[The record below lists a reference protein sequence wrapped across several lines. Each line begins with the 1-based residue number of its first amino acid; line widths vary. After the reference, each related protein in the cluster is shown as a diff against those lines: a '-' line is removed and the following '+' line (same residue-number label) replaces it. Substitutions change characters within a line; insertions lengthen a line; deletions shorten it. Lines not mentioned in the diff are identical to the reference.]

1 MSGYDAIVI
10 GGGSAGLTAAAY
22 LARAGRRVVLL
33 EERDTLGGLCRNAAL
48 GDGVQAPHAAH
59 VLYALDPRVV
69 KDLKLSRLG
78 LKFAVRDMPVVAL
91 RHDGKHL
98 LLSRSVHDSARSIA
112 LQSRADAGAWPR
124 FRRELFALA
133 RALRPVWWNGT
144 QARLGR
150 EQQAMLDRLSRTG
163 AVAWLDT
170 WFESDVL
177 KSALAFD
184 AAAPGLASTEPGSA
198 LVLLWRAA
206 QEMCGLQGAVAF
218 PRGGPAVLSETLAL
232 AARRA
237 GADLRTRARV
247 EKLLVANGAVI
258 GVALENETLT
268 APLVFSTLP
277 VTETFGLA
285 GFAAAGFAQT
295 ETLARNGVRTGEA
308 MVTFALSELPSLA
321 GVAVPLAS
329 RFIFAERES
338 LASAHLSAAMGQLPH
353 ELAFEMIVPS
363 ALDPTLAPQGR
374 HLVSALVRPVPLAPQ
389 GGWPQRKAEPAAR
402 VAAMLDRHWP
412 GLTRSIL
419 AADILT
425 PDELPQ
431 PEPASAPRLLSDA
444 RERSQTPIAGLTLC
458 GSNAEPLAA
467 VSGRAARLAV
477 AKMLE
482 RAP

>member
-33 EERDTLGGLCRNAAL
+33 EESDTLGGLCRNAPL
-48 GDGVQAPHAAH
+48 GDGVQIPHAAH
-59 VLYALDPRVV
+59 LLYALDPRVV

-78 LKFAVRDMPVVAL
+78 LKFAVRDLPLVTL

-98 LLSRSVHDSARSIA
+98 QLSRSVHDSARSIA
-112 LQSRADAGAWPR
+112 LQSRADAEAWPR

-133 RALRPVWWNGT
+133 RALRPLWWNGT
-144 QARLGR
+144 QARLGH
-150 EQQAMLDRLSRTG
+150 EQQAMLDRLSRAS

-184 AAAPGLASTEPGSA
+184 AAAGLAPAEPGSA

-218 PRGGPAVLSETLAL
+218 ARGGPAALSEALAL

-247 EKLLVANGAVI
+247 TTLFVANGAVT

-277 VTETFGLA
+277 VTETFALA
-285 GFAAAGFAQT
+285 DFAAAGLAQT
-295 ETLARNGVRTGEA
+295 QTLARDGVRTGEA
-308 MVTFALSELPSLA
+308 MVTFALSELPALA

-329 RFIFAERES
+329 RFLFAERES
-338 LASAHLSAAMGQLPH
+338 LAAAHLSAATGQLPH
-353 ELAFEMIVPS
+353 EIAFEMILPS
-363 ALDPTLAPQGR
+363 ALDPSLAPQGR
-374 HLVSALVRPVPLAPQ
+374 HLVSALVRPVPLAPR
-389 GGWPQRKAEPAAR
+389 GGWPQRKAELAAR
-402 VAAMLDRHWP
+402 VGAMLDRHWP
-412 GLTRSIL
+412 DLGRSIL

-425 PDELPQ
+425 PDQLPRPQ
-431 PEPASAPRLLSDA
+431 PASVPRLLSDA
-444 RERSQTPIAGLTLC
+444 RERCQTPITGLVLC
-458 GSNAEPLAA
+458 GGEAEPMAS

-477 AKMLE
+477 AEMLE
-482 RAP
+482 RRP